1 MVKAFQGFVRSPLR
15 TRKLSAKGFLIWI
28 AATAF
33 VQVIIAEMIQRG
45 DFKSA
50 LVWIYS
56 NLLVFLMNDFLAIVL
71 LCFFLFL
78 TGNLR
83 LTVIS
88 SSVLLILLSLTNMV
102 KKQFLGDPLFPW
114 DFGRFDQVYNL
125 LPKISGEVLP
135 VLFFLGVMIIVLILA
150 GVFFV
155 PKYRLRLRTRMG
167 VLAGVAILIPLLVFY
182 RHTPLQTLFK
192 MAEIEHI
199 YWVQTQNSLQ
209 NGFLLGFMMN
219 TEYIM
224 VLKPAG
230 YSEETISKIT
240 AEDKA
245 GSSAAAAGVQDSGMK
260 PDIVVI
266 LDESFWDPTRLPKV
280 AFSEDPLPNF
290 RELSNEGTSGE
301 ILSPVFGGSTAN
313 VEFEFLT
320 GLSTNFLPQGA
331 IAYQQY
337 VTKSLPALPNLLQRY
352 GYETTAIHPYH
363 GWFYDRDK
371 IYPLLGF
378 QHFYSL
384 EDFNGAKIDGEYIAD
399 IEVSKRIIQELQTA
413 DQPEFIFAVTMQ
425 NHGPYP
431 ADRYSDHTVSTSG
444 SLTSEGKGILDT
456 YAEGVRDADASLA
469 YLTDY
474 LRKSDRPTIVVYFGD
489 HLPFLGKDYQVYK
502 ETGYITGN
510 ENEWSTGDTL
520 KMKSVPLIIWSNDQ
534 QDTVETNANADT
546 DTDTDTDTSS
556 ADAAKTIRSATDL
569 GLISPSFLGAYLL
582 KQLNYPGNTIFEY
595 TGRMADVLPVYGKSV
610 FVDQYGQT
618 YDELPSSFQEAEKD
632 YWLLEYDLLFGK
644 QYSKK

>member
-1 MVKAFQGFVRSPLR
+1 MSYMGKAFQGFVRNRLR

-33 VQVIIAEMIQRG
+33 IQVIAVEMIQRG
-45 DFKSA
+45 DFKLA
-50 LVWIYS
+50 FGWITS
-56 NLLVFLMNDFLAIVL
+56 DFLVFLINDFLAIVI

-83 LTVIS
+83 LTIIS
-88 SSVLLILLSLTNMV
+88 SSVLLILLAVTNTV

-114 DFGRFDQVYNL
+114 DFGRFNQVYNL
-125 LPKISGEVLP
+125 LPKISGEVVP
-135 VLFFLGVMIIVLILA
+135 VLVLLGVVIILFILA
-150 GVFFV
+150 GTFLI
-155 PKYRLRLRTRMG
+155 PKDHLRLRTRICVLVG
-167 VLAGVAILIPLLVFY
+167 VGILIPVLVFY
-182 RHTPLQTLFK
+182 RHTPIQTLFK

-219 TEYIM
+219 TEYVM
-224 VLKPAG
+224 VFEPTG
-230 YSEETISKIT
+230 YSEETIDKII
-240 AEDKA
+240 AGDKA
-245 GSSAAAAGVQDSGMK
+245 SSSAMVASVQDSGMK

-266 LDESFWDPTRLPKV
+266 LDESFWDPTRLPNV
-280 AFSEDPLPNF
+280 VFSEDPLPNF

-337 VTKSLPALPNLLQRY
+337 VTKSLPALPSLLQRY

-363 GWFYDRDK
+363 SWFYDRDK

-384 EDFNGAKIDGEYIAD
+384 EDFSGAEIDGEYIGD
-399 IEVSKRIIQELQTA
+399 MEVSKRIIQELQTA

-431 ADRYSDHTVSTSG
+431 ADRYNDHAVSTSG

-456 YAEGVRDADASLA
+456 YAEGVQDADTSLA
-469 YLTDY
+469 FLTDY
-474 LRKSDRPTIVVYFGD
+474 LRESNRPTIVVYFGD

-502 ETGYITGN
+502 ETSYITRN

-534 QDTVETNANADT
+534 PDTAEITADKSLAGAVKKIQR
-546 DTDTDTDTSS
+546 TSN
-556 ADAAKTIRSATDL
+556 L
-569 GLISPSFLGAYLL
+569 GLISSSFLGAYLL
-582 KQLNYPGNTIFEY
+582 EQLNYPKNAIFDY
-595 TGRMADVLPVYGKSV
+595 TGRMADVLPVYGKTV
-610 FVDQYGQT
+610 FVDQYGQV
-618 YDELPSSFQEAEKD
+618 YNELPSSFQETKED

-644 QYSKK
+644 QYTNK